1 MKKKKLK
8 KGVIILILSGIL
20 FFSLV
25 TLHKE
30 INLPKYLLQKDTLTK
45 SLYEL
50 SKYDKRIIKIIEN
63 QEAYPTVLLEMLS
76 RNVDL
81 IDYVLD
87 YNQMKNQVF
96 TDNIGYVEKGVYP
109 LLLQYDKRWGYGKY
123 GNSTVAVNGCGPT
136 SIAMII
142 AGLTGKNEFTPYDIA
157 TYAEKKGYYQNGT
170 SWSFFTTG
178 VKHFGIEGE
187 SLPLSKKKINEELNK
202 NHPILLSMR
211 PGDFTTTGHIIL
223 ITGMKDGKFIIH
235 DPNSKERSNKLWSYE
250 TLEHQIKNLWAFK
263 TI

>member
-96 TDNIGYVEKGVYP
+96 TDNI
-109 LLLQYDKRWGYGKY
+109 
-123 GNSTVAVNGCGPT
+123 
-136 SIAMII
+136 
-142 AGLTGKNEFTPYDIA
+142 
-157 TYAEKKGYYQNGT
+157 
-170 SWSFFTTG
+170 
-178 VKHFGIEGE
+178 
-187 SLPLSKKKINEELNK
+187 
-202 NHPILLSMR
+202 
-211 PGDFTTTGHIIL
+211 
-223 ITGMKDGKFIIH
+223 
-235 DPNSKERSNKLWSYE
+235 
-250 TLEHQIKNLWAFK
+250 
-263 TI
+263 

>member
-8 KGVIILILSGIL
+8 KRRHHSHTQWYFI
-20 FFSLV
+20 FSLV

-157 TYAEKKGYYQNGT
+157 TYAEKR
-170 SWSFFTTG
+170 
-178 VKHFGIEGE
+178 V
-187 SLPLSKKKINEELNK
+187 LSKRDQLEFFYNRSKTLWNRRREPSAFQKENK
-202 NHPILLSMR
+202 R
-211 PGDFTTTGHIIL
+211 
-223 ITGMKDGKFIIH
+223 
-235 DPNSKERSNKLWSYE
+235 R
-250 TLEHQIKNLWAFK
+250 IK
-263 TI
+263 